1 MKIQVI
7 KKAAAKKIIG
17 SDPCP
22 FLLEDSARGAEVG
35 RRRPATLALAGSRQT
50 ARDGTCERCP

>member
-7 KKAAAKKIIG
+7 KKAAKKIMV

-22 FLLEDSARGAEVG
+22 FLLEIPPE
-35 RRRPATLALAGSRQT
+35 AGK
-50 ARDGTCERCP
+50 

>member
-7 KKAAAKKIIG
+7 KKAAVKKIIG

-22 FLLEDSARGAEVG
+22 FLLEIPPE
-35 RRRPATLALAGSRQT
+35 T
-50 ARDGTCERCP
+50 AKK